1 MQRLHAIEID
11 ICMTQIGVM
20 HRDDVEAQLQAEGAD
35 FLKAIAA
42 QIEEALKRAATTDPL
57 TELPN
62 RAAFSAELE
71 RWLVRSRR
79 LALGLIDLDGFKQ
92 VNDQHGHAAG
102 DDPLKRFGEL
112 LKQVADPSDM
122 MARLGGDEF
131 AFLFEDRGAADRL
144 AIRLGLTLRA

>member
-1 MQRLHAIEID
+1 
-11 ICMTQIGVM
+11 
-20 HRDDVEAQLQAEGAD
+20 
-35 FLKAIAA
+35 
-42 QIEEALKRAATTDPL
+42 
-57 TELPN
+57 
-62 RAAFSAELE
+62 
-71 RWLVRSRR
+71 
-79 LALGLIDLDGFKQ
+79 GFKQ